1 MKNLLAL
8 PLLAFALVACETT
21 EIADSSKKDLTIIRG
36 MPISEVVSM
45 IGEPKF
51 IKSGVDIG
59 GVKMDIWHYEII
71 VSRVSGYQ
79 EIDTYIEPSDQNFRV
94 LAPKDFVDDAAIQT
108 MLVQTTKTQFM
119 DILVYENRVF
129 SVHGEVRVTLEKQD
143 WRD

>member
-1 MKNLLAL
+1 MRAFLVLSI
-8 PLLAFALVACETT
+8 LAFALSACKSTD
-21 EIADSSKKDLTIIRG
+21 IDDSSKKDIIITRG

-59 GVKMDIWHYEII
+59 GVKMDSWHYEII